1 MSDVKIALLLDKT
14 LCFLLCTVPK
24 PSLSAPVV
32 CKFYGFKTI
41 HFKMKNSLSVAKFLL
56 PLSNGSGTTQIHI
69 SCFKYFLL
77 SLLLHG
83 SSTLGTMFQMIASPD
98 MCAWLSLFDNWKTK
112 KMRGCYFACLLPE
125 SVWRKELS
133 YQDVVWNLSTV
144 KHIECFLIEC
154 R

>member
-1 MSDVKIALLLDKT
+1 MLCCWIKRCVSYFVRFQNPHSPLPWYANSTALKQFILKW
-14 LCFLLCTVPK
+14 
-24 PSLSAPVV
+24 
-32 CKFYGFKTI
+32 
-41 HFKMKNSLSVAKFLL
+41 KNSKSVAKFLL

-69 SCFKYFLL
+69 SCFKYCLL

-154 R
+154 H